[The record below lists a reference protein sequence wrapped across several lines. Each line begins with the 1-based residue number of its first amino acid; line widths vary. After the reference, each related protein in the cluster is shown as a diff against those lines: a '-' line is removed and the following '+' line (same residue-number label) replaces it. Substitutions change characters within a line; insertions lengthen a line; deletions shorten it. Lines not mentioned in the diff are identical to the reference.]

1 MQIMVKPDLELTL
14 REALED
20 ERKAEATYTAVI
32 TKFGPIRPFINIV
45 SAENRHAMAVEK
57 QMERLGFE
65 IPENTWEGRGEAPE
79 FVAEACHEAIDG
91 EVENIALYERLIP
104 RIDDPAVRHVFER
117 LRDASRDNHLP
128 AFRRCL
134 RRHGH
139 A

>member
-1 MQIMVKPDLELTL
+1 MATPDLERIL

-20 ERKAEATYTAVI
+20 ERKAEATYAAVI
-32 TKFGPIRPFINIV
+32 DKFGPIRPFINIV

-57 QMERLGFE
+57 QMARLGFE
-65 IPENTWEGRGEAPE
+65 IPANEWEGRGEAPDT
-79 FVAEACHEAIDG
+79 VAAACRQAVEG
-91 EVENIALYERLIP
+91 EIENIALYDRLIP
-104 RIDDPAVRHVFER
+104 QIDEPGVRHVLER

-134 RRHGH
+134 RRHGR

>member
-1 MQIMVKPDLELTL
+1 MAKTDLEQIL

-32 TKFGPIRPFINIV
+32 EKFGPIRPFINIV

-57 QMERLGFE
+57 QMRRLGFA
-65 IPENTWEGRGEAPE
+65 IPENAWAGQGEAPRSI
-79 FVAEACHEAIDG
+79 AEACQEAVDAEI
-91 EVENIALYERLIP
+91 ENIALHDRLIP
-104 RIDDPAVRHVFER
+104 LIDDPAVRHVLER

-128 AFRRCL
+128 AFRRCM
-134 RRHGH
+134 RRYSR